1 MANILEKY
9 EKLSQL
15 DTDFSDIKFEGEK
28 YCISLSGGVDSM
40 VLLDLL
46 VKQNKKVIAIHI
58 NYNNREETGL
68 EEKFLEEYCAKLS
81 VEFICHRFSI
91 TRGSIRRNEYEDMTK
106 KVKFALYK
114 DILEKNNIRSILLA
128 HHKDDIIENI
138 LTNFCRGRNF
148 LDLSVIKYENVILG
162 VTITR
167 PLLNYYKSDIYNYA
181 HFYEI
186 PYFLDTTPDWS
197 VRGKLRR
204 QIFPMLHTA
213 FNGLKPNLL
222 HISKD
227 SEEWSDLLNRK
238 IINKYYNTIVCHENI
253 ANLPIEEAPF
263 ENYRHYPLCFWQEI
277 LTRLYHY
284 YGRAAP
290 SRKALIIFKEG
301 LIDNTDKTMMLNK
314 SSKVKICNDTYM
326 IRIQFLM

>member
-9 EKLSQL
+9 QKISNL
-15 DTDFSDIKFEGEK
+15 DADFTDIKFEEEM

-46 VKQNKKVIAIHI
+46 VKQKKKVIAIHI

-68 EEKFLEEYCAKLS
+68 EEKFLEEYCKKFS

-91 TRGSIRRNEYEDMTK
+91 TRGSIKRNAYEAITK

-148 LDLSVIKYENVILG
+148 LDLSVIKYENIILE

-167 PLLNYYKSDIYNYA
+167 PLINYYKSDIYNYA

-204 QIFPMLHTA
+204 QIFPMLHTT
-213 FNGLKPNLL
+213 FNGLKSNLL

-238 IINKYYNTIVCHENI
+238 IINKYYNTIVCNENI
-253 ANLPIEEAPF
+253 ANLPLEEAPF
-263 ENYRHYPLCFWQEI
+263 ENYRDYPVCFWQEI
-277 LTRLYHY
+277 LTRLYHFY
-284 YGRAAP
+284 RKPVP
-290 SRKALIIFKEG
+290 SRKALLNFREG
-301 LIDNTDKTMMLNK
+301 LLCNTQKNMILTKDSNA
-314 SSKVKICNDTYM
+314 KICNNIMVT
-326 IRIQFLM
+326 IQF